1 MLALNREKGI
11 YKMNMRDKILN
22 IASSLFDSRG
32 IQASGVDTIILEA
45 GVAKATLYKHFPS
58 KNLLI
63 TAYLRDKS
71 DKFYHWLT
79 TQLSSRK
86 AESLEL
92 LLLLCELM
100 EQWISQPEF
109 RGLPF
114 HIAAVEFPETDHPI
128 NQYSVVLSKELQS
141 FLCKIARDAGA
152 KDPEALGQQLTILFE
167 GAALV
172 ERLTPNTGAANRAK
186 LAAITLVRNAI

>member
-1 MLALNREKGI
+1 
-11 YKMNMRDKILN
+11 MNMRDKILT

-71 DKFYHWLT
+71 DKFYAWLNEH
-79 TQLSSRK
+79 LASKK

-109 RGLPF
+109 KGLPF
-114 HIAAVEFPETDHPI
+114 HMAAVEFPEAEHPI
-128 NQYSVVLSKELQS
+128 NQYSAELSAELQGY
-141 FLCKIARDAGA
+141 LCKIAHHAGA
-152 KDPEALGQQLTILFE
+152 RDPEALGQQLTILFE

-172 ERLTPNTGAANRAK
+172 ERLTPHTGAAARARQ
-186 LAAITLVRNAI
+186 AAITLVRNAI

>member
-1 MLALNREKGI
+1 
-11 YKMNMRDKILN
+11 MNMREKILN

-58 KNLLI
+58 KNQLI
-63 TAYLRDKS
+63 AAYLRDKS
-71 DKFYHWLT
+71 DKFYAWLN
-79 TQLSSRK
+79 TQLASK
-86 AESLEL
+86 KTESLEL

-114 HIAAVEFPETDHPI
+114 HIAAVEFPEAEHPI
-128 NQYSVVLSKELQS
+128 NQYSVVLSAELQGY
-141 FLCKIARDAGA
+141 LCKIARHAGA

-172 ERLTPNTGAANRAK
+172 ERLAPNSGAATRAK
-186 LAAITLVRNAI
+186 LAAITLVRNAV